1 MTKYAAILKLGR
13 LQRFVIIW
21 LGQFV
26 SLVGSGLTSFA
37 IDLWVYQQTGS
48 VTQYAL
54 IALFNIVPPIL
65 VSPVAGAFVDRWD
78 QRRTMMLSDSGA
90 ALATLFIAL
99 LFFSGHLQVWYICAA
114 ISVISVCNV
123 FHNLASTTAITL
135 FVPKKHLGRASGIVQ
150 IGESLTEL
158 FIPALAGILV
168 LTIHME
174 GILLID
180 FVTYFFSLGTL
191 LIVKF
196 PKRKTTTTNT
206 IEGYQGIGWL
216 KSDVI
221 YSWNYISA
229 YPGLLGLL
237 LYFAASN
244 FIIGSI
250 SILLIP
256 MLLTFVSSATAG
268 SILSIGGI
276 GTLVGSLIMGV
287 WGGPKRRV
295 YGILGFGILLGVCIF
310 LAGLRP
316 SVTLITIVTF
326 GGLLCF
332 PLIAGCSQA
341 LLLSKVAPN
350 VQGRIFALQEMIT
363 SSSLPFAY
371 LFIGPLADYV
381 FEPLLVSGGPLA
393 GTIGRIIGVG
403 AGRGIGL
410 LFIVLGILQI
420 ILTIYSYLYRP
431 LRLIDEQTAVEP

>member
-1 MTKYAAILKLGR
+1 MTKYAATLELRR
-13 LQRFVIIW
+13 LQGFMIIW

-26 SLVGSGLTSFA
+26 SLVGSGLTTFA

-54 IALFNIVPPIL
+54 IALFSIVPPIL

-78 QRRTMMLSDSGA
+78 QRRIMILSDSGA
-90 ALATLFIAL
+90 AVATLLIAL
-99 LFFSGHLQVWYICAA
+99 LFFSGHLQVWYICVAV
-114 ISVISVCNV
+114 SVISVCNV
-123 FHNLASTTAITL
+123 FHNLASNTTITL
-135 FVPKKHLGRASGIVQ
+135 FVSKKHLGRASGIVQ

-158 FIPALAGILV
+158 FIPALAGILI
-168 LTIHME
+168 LTIQMQ

-191 LIVKF
+191 LIVRF
-196 PKRKTTTTNT
+196 PKRKITTTNT
-206 IEGYQGIGWL
+206 IGAYQGIGSL

-276 GTLVGSLIMGV
+276 GTLVGSLVMGA

-295 YGILGFGILLGVCIF
+295 YCILGFGILLGGCIF

-316 SVTLITIVTF
+316 SVTLITIAIF

-341 LLLSKVAPN
+341 LLLSKIAPN
-350 VQGRIFALQEMIT
+350 VQGRVFALQEMIT
-363 SSSLPFAY
+363 RSSLTLAY
-371 LFIGPLADYV
+371 LFAGPLADYV
-381 FEPLLVSGGPLA
+381 FEPLLVSGGPLS
-393 GTIGRIIGVG
+393 GSIGRMIGVG
-403 AGRGIGL
+403 PGRGIGL
-410 LFIVLGILQI
+410 LFILFGILQI
-420 ILTIYSYLYRP
+420 IITIYSYLYKP
-431 LRLIDEQTAVEP
+431 LRFIDDC

>member
-1 MTKYAAILKLGR
+1 MTKYAANLELRR
-13 LQRFVIIW
+13 LQVFMIIW

-26 SLVGSGLTSFA
+26 SLVGSGLTTFA

-54 IALFNIVPPIL
+54 IALFSIVPPIL

-78 QRRTMMLSDSGA
+78 QRRIMILSDSGA
-90 ALATLFIAL
+90 AVATLFIAL
-99 LFFSGHLQVWYICAA
+99 LFFSGHLQIWYICVAV
-114 ISVISVCNV
+114 SVISVCNV
-123 FHNLASTTAITL
+123 FHNLASTTTITL

-158 FIPALAGILV
+158 FIPALAGILI
-168 LTIHME
+168 LTIHMQ

-180 FVTYFFSLGTL
+180 FVTYFFSLGIL
-191 LIVKF
+191 LIVRF
-196 PKRKTTTTNT
+196 PKRKITAINT
-206 IEGYQGIGWL
+206 IEGYQGIGSL

-237 LYFAASN
+237 LYFAATN
-244 FIIGSI
+244 FMIGSI
-250 SILLIP
+250 SILIIP

-276 GTLVGSLIMGV
+276 GTLVGSLVMGA

-295 YGILGFGILLGVCIF
+295 DCILGFGILLGGCIF

-316 SVTLITIVTF
+316 SVTLITIAIF

-341 LLLSKVAPN
+341 LLLSKIAPN
-350 VQGRIFALQEMIT
+350 VQGRVFALQEMIT
-363 SSSLPFAY
+363 SSSLTLAY
-371 LFIGPLADYV
+371 LFAGPLADYV
-381 FEPLLVSGGPLA
+381 FEPLLVSGGPLS
-393 GTIGRIIGVG
+393 GSIGRMIGVG
-403 AGRGIGL
+403 PGRGIGL
-410 LFIVLGILQI
+410 LFILFGILQI
-420 ILTIYSYLYRP
+420 IITIYSYLYKP
-431 LRLIDEQTAVEP
+431 LRFIDNC

>member
-1 MTKYAAILKLGR
+1 MTKYAAIR
-13 LQRFVIIW
+13 EVRILQRFFIIW

-65 VSPVAGAFVDRWD
+65 VSPVAGAFVDRLD
-78 QRRTMMLSDSGA
+78 RRWTMILSDSGSG
-90 ALATLFIAL
+90 LATLFIAL
-99 LFFSGHLQVWYICAA
+99 LFFSGRLQFWSICVA

-123 FHNLASTTAITL
+123 FHNLAFTTAITV

-150 IGESLTEL
+150 IGESLVEL

-168 LTIHME
+168 VTIHMQ
-174 GILLID
+174 GILFID
-180 FVTYFFSLGTL
+180 FLTYFLSLGIL

-196 PKRKTTTTNT
+196 PKPKTTPTKA

-216 KSDVI
+216 KNDVI
-221 YSWNYISA
+221 YSWNYIRA

-237 LYFAASN
+237 LYLAASN

-250 SILLIP
+250 SILVIP

-287 WGGPKRRV
+287 WGGPQRRV
-295 YGILGFGILLGVCIF
+295 YGILGYGILLGVCIF

-316 SVTLITIVTF
+316 SVILITVAIF

-350 VQGRIFALQEMIT
+350 VQGRVFALQQIIA
-363 SSSLPFAY
+363 SSSLPLAY
-371 LFIGPLADYV
+371 LFVGPLVDYV

-393 GTIGRIIGVG
+393 DSVGRIIGVG

-420 ILTIYSYLYRP
+420 LVTISSYLYRP
-431 LRLIDEQTAVEP
+431 LQLIDQQTTVEP